1 MRFEWTRGGKI
12 EFHISF
18 HEMEGGGDRER
29 RRERDWKDKEIER
42 EREGDRASGKR
53 VVIGMYGR
61 VVRWTG

>member
-1 MRFEWTRGGKI
+1 MRWK
-12 EFHISF
+12 
-18 HEMEGGGDRER
+18 GGGDRER
-29 RRERDWKDKEIER
+29 RRDWKEKEIER

>member
-18 HEMEGGGDRER
+18 HEMEGGGGQREKER
-29 RRERDWKDKEIER
+29 LERERDRER